1 MVDEIVG
8 TDMNTFEGNVSDEV
22 GAMTYNNW
30 QTDDLNGLFIKGIG
44 YRRLVSQVTFA
55 PEFAQFVLDSDQN
68 ANFLQIRHCRGDA
81 HIAPPM
87 TVAEGAAATPDH
99 GVLSIVKGHYNEAL
113 TITRPMEIR
122 ACPGPVVIGV
132 P

>member
-1 MVDEIVG
+1 LE
-8 TDMNTFEGNVSDEV
+8 
-22 GAMTYNNW
+22 
-30 QTDDLNGLFIKGIG
+30 
-44 YRRLVSQVTFA
+44 
-55 PEFAQFVLDSDQN
+55 SDQN
-68 ANFLQIRHCRGDA
+68 ADFVQFRHCRGDV
-81 HIAPPM
+81 HMAPPH
-87 TVAEGAAATPDH
+87 TVAGGVAMTPDH